1 MKKYIGMSELSSEQ
15 DIQMLSRYQNRWSQI
30 LDGKFLDRSTLE
42 RELTFME
49 TGK

>member
-1 MKKYIGMSELSSEQ
+1 MSELSSEQ

-30 LDGKFLDRSTLE
+30 LDGKFPDCSTSLE
-42 RELTFME
+42 RGLTFME